1 MGIYVE
7 TRIHGS
13 LEELWEKTQ
22 NPECHERWD
31 ARFTS
36 ITYLPRAEESEPQ
49 SFEYATRLGF
59 GLFIKGAGET
69 VGSRDE
75 TTGRRTSSLRFW
87 SDDAKSLIREGA
99 GYWQYTPLEDGVR
112 FVTGYDYQ
120 TRFGWLGRTFDRC
133 VFRPLMGWATA
144 WSFDRL
150 RLWIEKGID
159 PAVSMQRTLTHG
171 LARLAVAFVWL
182 YQGLVPKLI
191 ARHADELAMLTDAE
205 ITASAAPTL
214 LLIAGIAEVV
224 LGVAVLVCF
233 RRRWPL
239 VLTVLLMLLATIG
252 VAISSPQYLSA
263 AFNPVS
269 LNLLLAVVALLGLS
283 VMHDLP
289 SARRCLRKK
298 PETD

>member
-1 MGIYVE
+1 LAIEGE
-7 TRIHGS
+7 
-13 LEELWEKTQ
+13 
-22 NPECHERWD
+22 
-31 ARFTS
+31 
-36 ITYLPRAEESEPQ
+36 
-49 SFEYATRLGF
+49 
-59 GLFIKGAGET
+59 GET
-69 VGSRDE
+69 VGSRDDP
-75 TTGRRTSSLRFW
+75 TGRRTSSLRFW

-133 VFRPLMGWATA
+133 LFRPLMGWATA

-191 ARHADELAMLTDAE
+191 ARHANELAMLTDAG
-205 ITASAAPTL
+205 ITASVAPTL
-214 LLIAGIAEVV
+214 LMIAGIAEVA

-233 RRRWPL
+233 QRRWPL
-239 VLTVLLMLLATIG
+239 VLTVLLMLLASIG
-252 VAISSPQYLSA
+252 VAVNSPQYLWA

-269 LNLLLAVVALLGLS
+269 LNLLLAVVALLGL
-283 VMHDLP
+283 VNLNDLP
-289 SARRCLRKK
+289 SARHCLRKK
-298 PETD
+298 PEAD

>member
-7 TRIHGS
+7 TQIQGS

-22 NPECHERWD
+22 NPELHERWD

-36 ITYLPRAEESEPQ
+36 ISYLPRAAESEPQ
-49 SFEYATRLGF
+49 RFEYVTRLGF
-59 GLFIKGAGET
+59 GLAIQGAGET

-120 TRFGWLGRTFDRC
+120 TRFGWLGRTFDRFL
-133 VFRPLMGWATA
+133 FRPLMGWATA

-150 RLWIEKGID
+150 RLWIEQGID
-159 PAVSMQRTLTHG
+159 PAVSMQRSLIHG
-171 LARLAVAFVWL
+171 LARLTVAFVWL

-191 ARHADELAMLTDAE
+191 ARHADELEMLADAGITD
-205 ITASAAPTL
+205 SVAPTL
-214 LLIAGIAEVV
+214 LVIAGIAEVV
-224 LGVAVLVCF
+224 LGATVLIF
-233 RRRWPL
+233 FQRRWPL

-252 VAISSPQYLSA
+252 VGVNSPQYLSA

-269 LNLLLAVVALLGLS
+269 LNLLLAVVALLGLT
-283 VMHDLP
+283 VMTDLP

-298 PETD
+298 PEAD

>member
-7 TRIHGS
+7 IRIHGS

-22 NPECHERWD
+22 NPDLHERWD

-49 SFEYATRLGF
+49 RFEYATRLGF
-59 GLFIKGAGET
+59 GLSIKGAGET

-75 TTGRRTSSLRFW
+75 ITGRRTSSLRFW

-120 TRFGWLGRTFDRC
+120 TRFGWLGCTFDRF

-159 PAVSMQRTLTHG
+159 PAVSMQHFLIHG
-171 LARLAVAFVWL
+171 LTRLAVAFVWL

-191 ARHADELAMLTDAE
+191 ARHADELAMLADTG
-205 ITASAAPTL
+205 ITASVAPTL
-214 LLIAGIAEVV
+214 LIIAGIAEVV
-224 LGVAVLVCF
+224 LGATVLIF
-233 RRRWPL
+233 FHRRWPL
-239 VLTVLLMLLATIG
+239 LLTVLLMLLATIG
-252 VAISSPQYLSA
+252 VAFNSPQFLSA

-289 SARRCLRKK
+289 SARHCLRKK
-298 PETD
+298 PETA